1 MQLAIGYGCLGP
13 LYFAAVVSS
22 SLIIFYSPASGRQ
35 IKQNTKYS
43 NTKYSNKEKKNNNW
57 ILTKLHT
64 YTVIVVA
71 GNDIERLCLT

>member
-43 NTKYSNKEKKNNNW
+43 NTKYSNKEKKNNN
-57 ILTKLHT
+57 
-64 YTVIVVA
+64 
-71 GNDIERLCLT
+71 